1 MITWIKLEPVP
12 LKEKVFTARIESQVD
27 QTIAQIKRSYII
39 PTGMEIENG
48 GDGVLIG
55 SDSDNQIHEAAL
67 EKIMLDYPTEW
78 DEQAKEPKE
87 PTEET
92 ASFEEEAFD
101 YEAEFELT
109 KEYIPT
115 IKLVEFLKIF
125 ATHEELFEKKE
136 IKKVDVKKVTE
147 NFFDVFEK
155 PNIIP
160 FDRRPKELDQ
170 NLGFPPNVTPFDRRP
185 KELDQDLGF
194 AANVI
199 SFKPKKV
206 AKLNLKFVDFE
217 EFYGW
222 VLDNSFIISKLKSA
236 FYIAK
241 LKSLAIPTM
250 EFVNSFEDPKFTDSL
265 EKFCIENDTFSYPKP
280 TYLIWTK

>member
-1 MITWIKLEPVP
+1 M
-12 LKEKVFTARIESQVD
+12 
-27 QTIAQIKRSYII
+27 
-39 PTGMEIENG
+39 
-48 GDGVLIG
+48 
-55 SDSDNQIHEAAL
+55 
-67 EKIMLDYPTEW
+67 
-78 DEQAKEPKE
+78 
-87 PTEET
+87 
-92 ASFEEEAFD
+92 
-101 YEAEFELT
+101 
-109 KEYIPT
+109 
-115 IKLVEFLKIF
+115 KIF

-265 EKFCIENDTFSYPKP
+265 EKFCIENDTFSYSKP

>member
-87 PTEET
+87 PAEET

-155 PNIIP
+155 PNII
-160 FDRRPKELDQ
+160 
-170 NLGFPPNVTPFDRRP
+170 PFDRRP